1 MKTYSSSE
9 VNVNF
14 AGLDLAGGRGED
26 EFLRIEPMA
35 ESYETVVGV
44 DGSVT
49 RCQSNDRRVRVTL
62 IVMGSSKT
70 NDILS
75 AIHKGDIETAGGKG
89 IAPFMARDNGGT
101 SLIIEPEAFIVGYP
115 KQAKGKKPGT
125 NEWVIECPSPQ
136 MHVGGN

>member
-14 AGLDLAGGRGED
+14 AGLDLAGGRAED

-75 AIHKGDIETAGGKG
+75 AIHKGDIETAGG
-89 IAPFMARDNGGT
+89 
-101 SLIIEPEAFIVGYP
+101 
-115 KQAKGKKPGT
+115 
-125 NEWVIECPSPQ
+125 
-136 MHVGGN
+136 